1 MTEPADLV
9 FAIAVAD
16 QYAPAHEEFTAT
28 LDGESLVRLESGR
41 LGVVMEQHGSSLLT
55 PRVKVF
61 FSAKSKMPIQ
71 QQIIDLAKLVGRE
84 KIIGR
89 ESQADWNFPNLE
101 ELWSELPVR
110 KGSYFD

>member
-1 MTEPADLV
+1 MAEWCKGHFDEAV
-9 FAIAVAD
+9 FKAFVKSVGI
-16 QYAPAHEEFTAT
+16 YPT
-28 LDGESLVRLESGR
+28 GSLVRLESGR